1 MQKTISTV
9 VGIII
14 VSGVPLGVFVAL
26 ILNSGGLKKTRAN
39 LFLTLLIL
47 GLAFSLLH
55 SLTARSVLSHFSV
68 TAFTIGDPTLLIIAP
83 LLWFYVCEL
92 TGKRITSSY
101 DLFYHFI
108 PFIAICVLSLIKKT
122 PFDDGEFKWVTILFW
137 MLVTVQFSVYQVF
150 IHRKWRTY
158 QKWMSLEVSNTENIN
173 IGWVR
178 FFMIVFV
185 LVNLFFFFNLFAVIH
200 LENTGWQNQLMAVV
214 FSLSI
219 FALGYKGI
227 LQQQVTLVPE
237 ELKSEM
243 QPPVVQQEKK
253 QVDEHLKTKLLS
265 FMEAEKPYLDA
276 ELTLS
281 SLAQKLNISRGRLSE
296 LINDGVGNNFY
307 DFVNY
312 YRVEEVKRLM
322 ADPSKKNYN
331 LLGLA
336 MDAGFKSK
344 STFNLIFKRVTGL
357 TPTQYKSNQT

>member
-1 MQKTISTV
+1 MQKIISNLL
-9 VGIII
+9 GIIT
-14 VSGVPLGVFVAL
+14 VSGVPLGIFVAL
-26 ILNSGGLKKTRAN
+26 VINSGGLKKTRAN

-47 GLAFSLLH
+47 GLSFSLLH
-55 SLTARSVLSHFSV
+55 SFTAGPVLSHFSV
-68 TAFTIGDPTLLIIAP
+68 TAFAIGDPTLLIIAP

-92 TGKRITSSY
+92 TGKRITFSSNW
-101 DLFYHFI
+101 LYHFI
-108 PFIAICVLSLIKKT
+108 PFVAICVFSLIKKT
-122 PFDDGEFKWVTILFW
+122 PFEENELKWVTVSFW
-137 MLVTVQFSVYQVF
+137 VLATAQFSIYQVF
-150 IHRKWRTY
+150 IHRKWRAY
-158 QKWMSLEVSNTENIN
+158 QKWMNQEVSNTENID

-185 LVNLFFFFNLFAVIH
+185 LVNLLFLFNLFAVIH
-200 LENTGWQNQLMAVV
+200 LENTGWQNQLVAVV

-227 LQQQVTLVPE
+227 LQQQIATAPE
-237 ELKSEM
+237 EIKSEI
-243 QPPVVQQEKK
+243 PASVAQEKK
-253 QVDEHLKTKLLS
+253 QIDEHLKTKLLD
-265 FMEAEKPYLDA
+265 FMESEKPYLDS

-281 SLAQKLNISRGRLSE
+281 SLAQKLNISRGKLSE
-296 LINDGVGNNFY
+296 LINEGTGNNFY

-331 LLGLA
+331 LLGIA

-357 TPTQYKSNQT
+357 TPTEYKNNRG